1 MSNVLIG
8 IIGVIL
14 FIGLAIAGALFLGPR
29 FTDSKS
35 TSTAAATIQATSQIA
50 YAFSYSNA
58 ELAVRATAGTNPATL
73 APAYLR
79 SVPTNPA
86 GPDALIVVSATGSA
100 TTGDGAMVVAK
111 LSTAAASKTC
121 GAIVRQTT
129 NGQDTVGVD
138 GYGVSSTAAE
148 IPRGPAGCFKVGTTA
163 IGDLGAD
170 QFYAFT
176 RI

>member
-50 YAFSYSNA
+50 YAYSYSNA
-58 ELAVRATAGTNPATL
+58 ERAVKAQAGDNPSALT
-73 APAYLR
+73 PGYLR

-86 GPDALIVVSATGSA
+86 GSDVLKVVSATGS
-100 TTGDGAMVVAK
+100 TTVGDGAMVVAR
-111 LSTAAASKTC
+111 LSTAAAARTC
-121 GAIVRQTT
+121 GAIVRQTA
-129 NGQDTVGVD
+129 NGKDTVGAD
-138 GYGVSSTAAE
+138 GYGVSATADD
-148 IPRGPAGCFKVGTTA
+148 IPKGPAGCFQVGGTA